1 MSNKQEQLENRGYL
15 ETGIDSQ
22 YLNSSFEQKITLLR
36 SKIATERTLGARL
49 LKEDNGAKTTE
60 LLINALKNEK
70 KLYPKIEICNT
81 LSTFGKLVIPPLIE
95 CLGKIG
101 TNQHKKIP
109 EKEFSKDSY
118 PLPRD
123 IASRTLIR
131 IGDKAIPELLKA
143 LETTDMIL
151 LSELIDTIGH
161 INFNFKT
168 KNIYKPLQS
177 CYYRNKADEV
187 ITWKIIRAFSGIQ
200 ESEAFLK
207 KLYSEVKK
215 DGLKKEIKRSLR
227 LIELNKK

>member
-49 LKEDNGAKTTE
+49 LKEDKGAKTTE

-81 LSTFGKLVIPPLIE
+81 LSTFSPLVIPLLIE

-131 IGDKAIPELLKA
+131 IGDKAIPELLTA
-143 LETTDMIL
+143 LETTDMIA

-177 CYYRNKADEV
+177 CYYRNTADEV

-215 DGLKKEIKRSLR
+215 DGLKREIKRSLR